1 MSGWVELQHEFRIT
15 TIYLLLILSIPTSN
29 SDSKIKEIA
38 SAPVHLP
45 QSQTATLKR
54 MSGNKVDIPRLY
66 SAYRVLLKESGSDV
80 KLNVGK
86 LGKRTA
92 VADEEDDDA
101 VSKSV
106 EILKEP
112 TGVNNTVK
120 AATITK
126 ELQEKANGTKTIFG
140 TTGDREGANGKCVPV
155 GKLNDVEDE
164 QNDKG
169 KSKNPAR
176 HGVVIVKIDVPSETK
191 VDAEKDLGRGA
202 RPQGK
207 KAEMDSAELRIAELN
222 RVYQDFVN
230 AWKRPT
236 PETRGHNLIGQKNTF
251 PTRPFRLSALNAL
264 MNVVENLKQ
273 SNPVDEIVKAINDEM
288 NPEKESLIGPFQEKN
303 KRIISRS
310 SKMFKR
316 LAPNVP
322 PDIQTGGL
330 YEEYKKKLNS
340 ILQAHKHP
348 RKSQAKEETVPF
360 HANSAG
366 KHNELTLCH
375 CDSAKS
381 LIMAVDSSGPK
392 VSKELTPCH
401 CEATRHTNLAFEGD
415 TVKISN
421 GLIPCHCA
429 AMKGASLADVV
440 NSCLSET
447 GRSTKEKSTS
457 TQMNKENRLNGGLK
471 PYYLSNSKHRQ
482 MVWNDV
488 PLIRPGSQK
497 KGKVVKPQI
506 LSATNGRMNP
516 TIINMKSR
524 APNAA
529 TKTKPKTK
537 IEQAVSKSFLR
548 KNATHSASFIKNQ
561 KQLQHILKV
570 FQAKHRSMNVRKT
583 SKRGL
588 INLGNGFDSTPA
600 HLAFP
605 EVLVNKFGQTQDTG
619 GKMIENMAKQLNVSP
634 VEMAQR
640 IASSSGAGSYPLQAN
655 LASQTNGC
663 QVSMAASSPKI
674 APSATL
680 ACQQGPTANLAP
692 MLEKILNRL
701 QSMQDSSFN
710 QGKADKLPCCFAD
723 PTDGAPCELT
733 GSWESLLLSIRIDI
747 RDDNKIVVPEVKPTC
762 SQPKLRRSDT
772 NRLWRQCVKMTPI
785 EIKQRFVSSQ
795 MRVLNVTIQDTL
807 PPRPR
812 EMMDN
817 LTEWTFTGQAVN
829 TLGGPISLTCRK
841 LNSNLMGTFLGFCR
855 RCGCID
861 TIFGSWTFCQP
872 SRDCQDIT
880 MSIFDRR
887 DILRRFSLDDARR
900 ERFKEQLY
908 TKSRYA
914 KIEMERQASEL
925 PT

>member
-655 LASQTNGC
+655 LA
-663 QVSMAASSPKI
+663 
-674 APSATL
+674 
-680 ACQQGPTANLAP
+680 
-692 MLEKILNRL
+692 R
-701 QSMQDSSFN
+701 
-710 QGKADKLPCCFAD
+710 
-723 PTDGAPCELT
+723 PTDAKYQWQRQAP
-733 GSWESLLLSIRIDI
+733 R
-747 RDDNKIVVPEVKPTC
+747 
-762 SQPKLRRSDT
+762 LRR
-772 NRLWRQCVKMTPI
+772 
-785 EIKQRFVSSQ
+785 
-795 MRVLNVTIQDTL
+795 
-807 PPRPR
+807 
-812 EMMDN
+812 
-817 LTEWTFTGQAVN
+817 
-829 TLGGPISLTCRK
+829 
-841 LNSNLMGTFLGFCR
+841 
-855 RCGCID
+855 
-861 TIFGSWTFCQP
+861 QP
-872 SRDCQDIT
+872 H
-880 MSIFDRR
+880 
-887 DILRRFSLDDARR
+887 
-900 ERFKEQLY
+900 
-908 TKSRYA
+908 
-914 KIEMERQASEL
+914 
-925 PT
+925 